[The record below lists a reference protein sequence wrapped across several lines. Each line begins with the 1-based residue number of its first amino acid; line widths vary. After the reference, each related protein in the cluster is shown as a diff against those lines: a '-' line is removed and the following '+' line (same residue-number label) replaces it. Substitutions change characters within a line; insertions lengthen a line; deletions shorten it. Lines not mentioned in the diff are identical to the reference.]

1 MSHKVV
7 QIPDLGGAQEV
18 TLIEW
23 LVKPGDEVS
32 ADTPLATLES
42 DKATMEVPAPNDGV
56 IESLGAVVGQK
67 LAQGDN
73 LLLMRSLEKQAEE
86 EVDILSVDI
95 PDLGGIAQAKV
106 VEVLVKVGDQVNE
119 NTSLLTLESE
129 KATMD
134 VPSPYAG
141 KVLSTHVVAGEDVKM
156 GQMVV
161 MIAGQAIKV
170 SAPKIT
176 QDLPVPEIP
185 IAHAVPTD
193 LEKTSPI
200 VRRLAYELGIQLG
213 DIQASGPKGRILK
226 DDLIGYIKQR
236 MQGKKSVNLPDFT
249 QFGSVKLEEL
259 GRIKQISG
267 PFLQDAWQLI
277 PHVTHFFE
285 VDFTELENYRKAN
298 QTEFVEQGTKLT
310 PVLFFVKALIPVLRA
325 HPIFASSLSEDG
337 KSLWMK
343 DYINIGIA
351 VDTPG
356 GLMVPVLKNVDQKSF
371 IDLAIE
377 LSGLSTQARE
387 GALKVNQMQGG
398 TMTIS
403 SLGGIGGVAFTP
415 IINAPEVCILGI
427 SKGYIKPVWDGQQF
441 IPRYTVPLSLSYDH
455 RVIDGAEAARFCN
468 QLQRTL
474 ETMHLE
480 MNSNH
485 KQ

>member
-56 IESLGAVVGQK
+56 IESLTAVVGQK

-427 SKGYIKPVWDGQQF
+427 SKGYIK
-441 IPRYTVPLSLSYDH
+441 LSLIH
-455 RVIDGAEAARFCN
+455 I
-468 QLQRTL
+468 
-474 ETMHLE
+474 
-480 MNSNH
+480 
-485 KQ
+485 

>member
-56 IESLGAVVGQK
+56 IESLTAVVGQK

-277 PHVTHFFE
+277 PHVTHF
-285 VDFTELENYRKAN
+285 L
-298 QTEFVEQGTKLT
+298 KLT
-310 PVLFFVKALIPVLRA
+310 
-325 HPIFASSLSEDG
+325 SL
-337 KSLWMK
+337 
-343 DYINIGIA
+343 N
-351 VDTPG
+351 
-356 GLMVPVLKNVDQKSF
+356 
-371 IDLAIE
+371 
-377 LSGLSTQARE
+377 
-387 GALKVNQMQGG
+387 
-398 TMTIS
+398 
-403 SLGGIGGVAFTP
+403 
-415 IINAPEVCILGI
+415 
-427 SKGYIKPVWDGQQF
+427 
-441 IPRYTVPLSLSYDH
+441 
-455 RVIDGAEAARFCN
+455 
-468 QLQRTL
+468 
-474 ETMHLE
+474 
-480 MNSNH
+480 
-485 KQ
+485 